1 MPTYEYRCGKC
12 GNFEITQRISEG
24 ALSKC
29 PTCGEDVQRL
39 LSAAPFH
46 LKGGGWYK
54 TDYAKSGSSG
64 VSSGGSTTSPAGS
77 TSTGEVS
84 GTRAESEGKA
94 TPVTSDTKKET
105 KEKSTES
112 TSTTTPPTSTNKS

>member
-64 VSSGGSTTSPAGS
+64 TSSGGSTSAPSAS

-84 GTRAESEGKA
+84 GTRTESDGKG
-94 TPVTSDTKKET
+94 VSGTSDAKKET

-112 TSTTTPPTSTNKS
+112 PAATPSTSTNKS